1 MSGTRYV
8 LTKALVAVCLVLL
21 TLSGGGTPAT
31 AAPAAPAGACPP
43 APAAPAAP
51 APAAPALP
59 LAPAPAE
66 APGTPG
72 GPGEGS
78 GEPVPGDTELRFA
91 VRHSPRGTEPR
102 APGGRPP
109 GGIPAPEP
117 PAGGALRERTVVPG
131 PGASLLTVRCVVLRC

>member
-21 TLSGGGTPAT
+21 TLLGGGTPAT
-31 AAPAAPAGACPP
+31 AAPAGACPAP
-43 APAAPAAP
+43 TAPA

-66 APGTPG
+66 GPGAPGG
-72 GPGEGS
+72 SGEGS
-78 GEPVPGDTELRFA
+78 GEPVPWDTELRFA
-91 VRHSPRGTEPR
+91 VRHSARGAEPR
-102 APGGRPP
+102 TPAGRTPGGT
-109 GGIPAPEP
+109 PAPEP
-117 PAGGALRERTVVPG
+117 PAAGVPRVRSAAPG